1 MRVVFLFIISAI
13 ISGIITTDSYA
24 LTISDRL
31 KKGEVIVED
40 YVEKGSKSGSVK
52 MTFLVDTTP
61 EKMWKLLVEYDKWTA
76 FMPDLDKVIIKENK
90 PDYAI
95 VYVKAK
101 APLNIDI
108 SYILKRLYNKKNYE
122 ITWTLVEGRAKEIT
136 GSWKIYPV
144 SASVCKVV
152 YTNYL
157 DLGFMVPPKLVAMLT
172 KSKLP
177 NVAYG
182 IRNYLK
188 NNK

>member
-1 MRVVFLFIISAI
+1 VHNYFILTLITIFTILTPSA
-13 ISGIITTDSYA
+13 SFA
-24 LTISDRL
+24 LPMSEKL

-52 MTFLVDTTP
+52 MTFLVETSP
-61 EKMWKLLVEYDKWTA
+61 ERMWKLLVEYEKWTA
-76 FMPDLDKVIIKENK
+76 FMPDLDKIIIKENK
-90 PDYAI
+90 PDHAI

-108 SYILKRLYNKKNYE
+108 SYIIKRLYNKKSYE
-122 ITWTLVEGRAKEIT
+122 ITWTLVEGRAKEIN
-136 GSWKIYPV
+136 GSWKIIPV
-144 SASVCKVV
+144 NENLCKVV

-157 DLGFMVPPKLVAMLT
+157 DLGFMVPPQVVGMLT

-182 IRNYLK
+182 IRKYLK
-188 NNK
+188 DNK